1 MRHLLGLVAAA
12 AGAAATMY
20 YFDPDMGPRR
30 RARLRERLVG
40 GPQHAGTV
48 LAQRGTRAGG
58 RVTLPDGQLRDQ
70 VRTRLG
76 ALVSHPG
83 AIHVQVEGGVVRLS
97 GSVLRLEMDGLLTQV
112 RDMPGV
118 KRVVNAMAAQDSP
131 EQLTGAQARSAQLTT
146 EGQPS

>member
-20 YFDPDMGPRR
+20 YFDPDMGPQR
-30 RARLRERLVG
+30 RARLREKLVG
-40 GPQHAGTV
+40 GPQYAGTV
-48 LAQRGTRAGG
+48 LAQRGSRTGG

-70 VRTRLG
+70 VQTRLG
-76 ALVSHPG
+76 ALVSYPG
-83 AIHVQVEGGVVRLS
+83 AIHVQVDGGVVRLS